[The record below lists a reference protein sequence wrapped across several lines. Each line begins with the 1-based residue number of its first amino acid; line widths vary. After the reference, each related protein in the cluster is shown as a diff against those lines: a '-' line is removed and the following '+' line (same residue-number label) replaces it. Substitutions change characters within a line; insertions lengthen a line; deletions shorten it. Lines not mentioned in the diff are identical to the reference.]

1 MKCWFENLGI
11 KTSLASSKLFYF
23 TPFHNS
29 TILNPWLFTKQ
40 RRNHLT
46 SNCFYTKTDD
56 FLPDF
61 VKMNRSGNSF
71 DQNIQLLIKT
81 SMIPSLITKTYSFK
95 DILKQNS
102 TLD

>member
-1 MKCWFENLGI
+1 MKRWLENLGI
-11 KTSLASSKLFYF
+11 KTSLASSKLLYF
-23 TPFHNS
+23 APFLGN

-56 FLPDF
+56 FLPYF
-61 VKMNRSGNSF
+61 VKMNRSSNSVEKIIKF
-71 DQNIQLLIKT
+71 LVKT

-95 DILKQNS
+95 DILK
-102 TLD
+102 